1 MELSPKKK
9 MEKKWRCVRSIQ
21 FFLISCIQDLLK
33 DKLVVLATHQ
43 VHFAMLANK
52 LLVLKDVGSYC
63 ICNII
68 WWSKI
73 MTVAFTLA
81 VFSLV

>member
-1 MELSPKKK
+1 MIVFLRHSSLPEYKLVYNDSL
-9 MEKKWRCVRSIQ
+9 
-21 FFLISCIQDLLK
+21 LISCIQDLLK

-73 MTVAFTLA
+73 ITVAFTLA
-81 VFSLV
+81 IFRL